1 MKFQNSLFNSFT
13 FNQITAHNY
22 RVIFFIKQYKM
33 SWGPMKRIIILLIF
47 SLAVSVSSCNSHKN
61 EGEANIMDNSK
72 EAVRDII
79 GNNAFLYYKNY
90 DEATDFYE
98 RIMGFK
104 NVFEFEGFAV
114 IFQTTATS
122 FITVVNDNGRGMHTS
137 DEPKTI
143 AIALITDQLDAWYEY
158 ALLQGMDIRNPP
170 KPLGDTPHNGFLVTD
185 PGGYI
190 LEFEHFASHDENVR
204 FMPLLNAS
212 ETIFSETELVTERPE
227 GLGFKASIYW
237 LYHKDA
243 QAAADFYR
251 DVMGFEM
258 LVKQPFSD
266 IYSSS
271 RTGYIGLVLD
281 GVGIHNATHE
291 KAVNVGF
298 MTNDAQAWFDYLE
311 NQPSFELRTKELFHE
326 EDGNGNNLIDIVIGY
341 DPDNYFIEIDEYL
354 DFELNKDIRK
364 ALGMK

>member
-1 MKFQNSLFNSFT
+1 MKQIKYFMIFGFLLMLGACMDRQNDE
-13 FNQITAHNY
+13 I
-22 RVIFFIKQYKM
+22 M
-33 SWGPMKRIIILLIF
+33 
-47 SLAVSVSSCNSHKN
+47 
-61 EGEANIMDNSK
+61 NIMDNK
-72 EAVRDII
+72 EEATRDII

-98 RIMGFK
+98 RVMGFK

-114 IFQTTATS
+114 IFQTTATT

-158 ALLQGMDIRNPP
+158 ALLQEMDIRNPP
-170 KPLGDTPHNGFLVTD
+170 KPLEDSPHNGFLVTD

-190 LEFEHFASHDENVR
+190 LEFEHFAPHDENVR
-204 FMPLLNAS
+204 FMPLLNVS
-212 ETIFSETELVTERPE
+212 ETIFSETELMTERPAE
-227 GLGFKASIYW
+227 LGFKASIYW

-243 QAAADFYR
+243 KAAADFYR

-258 LVKQPFSD
+258 LVEQPFSD

-271 RTGYIGLVLD
+271 QTGYIGLVLD

-298 MTNDAQAWFDYLE
+298 MTNDAQAWFDYLK
-311 NQPSFELRTKELFHE
+311 NQSTFKLRTKELFHE
-326 EDGNGNNLIDIVIGY
+326 KDGAGNNLIDIVIGY

-354 DFELNKDIRK
+354 DLEVNKIIRQK
-364 ALGMK
+364 LGMN

>member
-47 SLAVSVSSCNSHKN
+47 SLAVPLSSCNSHKN
-61 EGEANIMDNSK
+61 EGKANIMDNSK

-311 NQPSFELRTKELFHE
+311 NQPSFELRTEELFHE

>member
-1 MKFQNSLFNSFT
+1 MKQIKYFMIFGFLLMLGACMDRQNDE
-13 FNQITAHNY
+13 I
-22 RVIFFIKQYKM
+22 M
-33 SWGPMKRIIILLIF
+33 
-47 SLAVSVSSCNSHKN
+47 
-61 EGEANIMDNSK
+61 NIMDNK
-72 EAVRDII
+72 EEATRDII

-98 RIMGFK
+98 RVMGFK

-114 IFQTTATS
+114 IFQTTATT

-158 ALLQGMDIRNPP
+158 ALLQEMDIRNPP
-170 KPLGDTPHNGFLVTD
+170 KPLEDSPHNGFLVTD

-190 LEFEHFASHDENVR
+190 LEFEHFAPHDENVR
-204 FMPLLNAS
+204 FMPLLNVS
-212 ETIFSETELVTERPE
+212 ETIFSETELMTERPAE
-227 GLGFKASIYW
+227 LGFKASIYW

-243 QAAADFYR
+243 KAAADFYR

-258 LVKQPFSD
+258 LVEQPFSD

-271 RTGYIGLVLD
+271 QTGYIGLVLD

-298 MTNDAQAWFDYLE
+298 MTNDAQAWFDYLK
-311 NQPSFELRTKELFHE
+311 NQSTFKLRTKELFHE

-354 DFELNKDIRK
+354 DVKFNNVIREV
-364 ALGMK
+364 LGMK